1 MRKIQFQLRQG
12 NKKCF
17 IEVQNEISQISKAI
31 QELDRDNRVNK
42 WFTTINRLP
51 DESFDEWF
59 RLMDEIY

>member
-17 IEVQNEISQISKAI
+17 IEVQDEISQISKAI

-59 RLMDEIY
+59 KLMDEIY

>member
-1 MRKIQFQLRQG
+1 MRKIEFRLRHG

-31 QELDRDNRVNK
+31 QQLDKDNRINK

-51 DESFDEWF
+51 NEFVGDWF
-59 RLMDEIY
+59 KIMDEIY

>member
-59 RLMDEIY
+59 KLMDEIY